1 MPIYKVNGQD
11 IHVIEAGHPN
21 RQVAILIHGWSSS
34 WYAMSPIIGLLSQRF
49 RCLAVDLP
57 GYGKSPKFSKTTTI
71 SDYADLIADLI
82 EEVSD
87 GPVVLIGHSMGGMIS
102 MTVAKKYPVLVER
115 MVLLCPT
122 ITGVLSTFINIVVSP
137 ITFLERFAVGQI
149 LSQGVQSI
157 VVGITDRIMRPVS
170 FAERTGITEE
180 DYARIRADA
189 RRPDQGRVR
198 AECYTAMREHD
209 LSGNLGKLDIPS
221 LVLWGAEDNTVP
233 LRDAG
238 VVADEWPDADL
249 RILPKAG
256 HWPHFERPE
265 ATLRLI
271 ASFLGLPLSRN
282 KLYEP
287 VDDDELQIIRETAQ
301 FFAHSDVGNNLNITQ
316 RTRLASQCQRRTYN
330 PHEMIVHVRDQ
341 GSEMYI
347 IQDGTVD
354 VWTDPAGDGENTTKF
369 RKMATLR
376 PGQITGELSLFD
388 EGLRSANLVAG
399 DSGAIVLALSREQV
413 QALGDDDPARG
424 AKFLWNIAR
433 ALSNRVRFIQWQ
445 NRRMRQKDATNAF
458 PLRVITEVTK
468 NLNDHVSGD

>member
-1 MPIYKVNGQD
+1 MPIYKINDHD
-11 IHVIEAGHPN
+11 INVIEAGHPN

-34 WYAMSPIIGLLSQRF
+34 WYAMSPILGLLSQRF

-57 GYGKSPKFSKTTTI
+57 GYGKSPKLKKDTTI
-71 SDYADLIADLI
+71 TDYADLIAGLI

-102 MTVAKKYPVLVER
+102 IQVAKNYPVLVER
-115 MVLLCPT
+115 MVLICPT
-122 ITGVLSTFINIVVSP
+122 ITGLLSTFINLVVSP
-137 ITFLERFAVGQI
+137 ITFLERFPFGQL
-149 LSQGVQSI
+149 LSSGVQNI

-170 FAERTGITEE
+170 FAERTGITQE

-189 RRPDQGRVR
+189 RRPDQGKVR
-198 AECYTAMREHD
+198 AECFLAKRESD
-209 LSGNLGKLDIPS
+209 LSGSLHRLDIPS

-271 ASFLGLPLSRN
+271 ASFLGLSFSRN

-287 VDDDELQIIRETAQ
+287 VEDDELQQIRETAQ
-301 FFAHSDVGNNLNITQ
+301 FFAHSDVGNNLNVTQ
-316 RTRLASQCQRRTYN
+316 RTRLAAQCQRRIYN
-330 PHEMIVHVRDQ
+330 PHDLIVHVRDQ
-341 GSEMYI
+341 GNEMYI
-347 IQDGTVD
+347 IYDGTVD
-354 VWTDPAGDGENTTKF
+354 VWTDPSGDGENTKRF

-376 PGQITGELSLFD
+376 PGQITGELALFD

-399 DSGAIVLALSREQV
+399 DSGATMLVLNREQVLAL
-413 QALGDDDPARG
+413 ADDDPTLG
-424 AKFLWNIAR
+424 AKFLWNMAR
-433 ALSNRVRFIQWQ
+433 ALSNRIRFIQWQ
-445 NRRMRQKDATNAF
+445 NRRIRQKDATGAF
-458 PLRVITEVTK
+458 PLSVITEVTK